1 MVEIV
6 CQHLNFHANSEQKRN
21 SFLLLQSPWDTL
33 YVFLGMQ
40 TKTEHIWMTCPAS
53 TWNLV
58 PGYK

>member
-6 CQHLNFHANSEQKRN
+6 CQYLNFHANSEQKRN

-40 TKTEHIWMTCPAS
+40 IKTKNIYHEKIH
-53 TWNLV
+53 
-58 PGYK
+58 